1 MVDPKLFT
9 QVDLEQEIVPP
20 LEVIPTCIDVETPKL
35 ILYKD
40 VMGENPLRLAYRAVD
55 VRHNGEYILDAVTGR
70 ASNIFRTM
78 LYKNGRYTMKK
89 KFFAAI
95 TAFLLTLT
103 PLTAHAGVILV
114 EPQEPVNLEDYT
126 TSYDAMKETG
136 GITFSDNQV
145 LLYWQLPV
153 MREGCEVTP
162 NTMEWEITGTADV
175 TYKTGN
181 LGKDVSYEEIYALSY
196 CLITANSP
204 GSVHVVGTEYSLYDS
219 DGTEFYFNFTVDA
232 DGNFEETVDLDNP
245 IEPIVSKEFVYFPK
259 PDLPCEFSLIV
270 SSNLESTAVHD
281 NDGCITFTPEED
293 GRYVVSTRAY
303 CEEIV
308 ECGVAGHFHY
318 FYPILNNYTVEVTD
332 GDINVELKGSKSWYS
347 EQEVNMAAESL
358 AACDVVGACYDVYAA
373 DPDDVLNVN
382 YFSFVNGQL
391 PDGENGYD
399 SYITNIYYEY
409 GTESYFCV
417 NYFYS
422 DVATTIP
429 LDRVTALEQDIS
441 SLEINTWASSWC
453 SGDLDLATDDY
464 MEFSRIAAPE
474 DDGNLTV
481 IVDGTEEYPLTV
493 ENGIFHHRIDMLGD
507 CNADGDFSVADV
519 VLLQKWLLAVPDTHL
534 ANWKAADFCEDDR
547 LDVFDLC
554 LMKRALIE
562 KMNGISQNVDTSFK
576 LQSVGDIRTNGDN
589 HTNWTGYIARSKND
603 LLDIIQ
609 ENEGVSADEISL
621 EDIDASAFNDKSL
634 IIIYGICTA
643 GNSYSIIDDIS
654 IKGTDIDVSMQQNN
668 QS

>member
-1 MVDPKLFT
+1 MKH
-9 QVDLEQEIVPP
+9 
-20 LEVIPTCIDVETPKL
+20 KL
-35 ILYKD
+35 IA
-40 VMGENPLRLAYRAVD
+40 M
-55 VRHNGEYILDAVTGR
+55 
-70 ASNIFRTM
+70 
-78 LYKNGRYTMKK
+78 
-89 KFFAAI
+89 AA
-95 TAFLLTLT
+95 AFLLTLT

-245 IEPIVSKEFVYFPK
+245 IEPIVSVDSVYFPK

-281 NDGCITFTPEED
+281 NDGCITFTLEED

-318 FYPILNNYTVEVTD
+318 FYPVLNNYTVEVTD

-347 EQEVNMAAESL
+347 EQQVNMEAESL
-358 AACDVVGACYDVYAA
+358 AACDVVGACYDVSAEN
-373 DPDDVLNVN
+373 PEDVLNSA
-382 YFSFVNGQL
+382 YFSFVNGHL
-391 PDGENGYD
+391 PDGENGCD
-399 SYITNIYYEY
+399 SYITTVYDDYA
-409 GTESYFCV
+409 TESYFCV
-417 NYFYS
+417 YYS
-422 DVATTIP
+422 IRPEIDIEGNQP
-429 LDRVTALEQDIS
+429 PRVTAEEQDIS
-441 SLEINTWASSWC
+441 SLVTDMFTSSWC
-453 SGDLDLATDDY
+453 SGDFVEVTRDI
-464 MEFSRIAAPE
+464 MGFFRIAAPE
-474 DDGNLTV
+474 EDGDLT
-481 IVDGTEEYPLTV
+481 ILVDNMDVVYTYPLTV
-493 ENGIFHHRIDMLGD
+493 ENGIFHHRKEMSDLMGD

-534 ANWKAADFCEDDR
+534 ANWKASDFCEDDR

-554 LMKRALIE
+554 LMKRKLIE
-562 KMNGISQNVDTSFK
+562 KMN
-576 LQSVGDIRTNGDN
+576 DIPITEYCR
-589 HTNWTGYIARSKND
+589 Y
-603 LLDIIQ
+603 
-609 ENEGVSADEISL
+609 
-621 EDIDASAFNDKSL
+621 KS
-634 IIIYGICTA
+634 
-643 GNSYSIIDDIS
+643 
-654 IKGTDIDVSMQQNN
+654 
-668 QS
+668 